1 MEGAVT
7 ALRGWQSSSAFFEEA
22 VVAIT
27 GAGAGIG
34 RALALEL
41 SRRGARLALADIDAE
56 AVEGTRV
63 ACAGPHVPTVSV
75 FDVGDRSQ
83 VQAYATGTVEHFG
96 RIDTVINSAG
106 VLHVGSVADSP
117 LTDFDAVLRI
127 NFFGTVQV
135 TKAFLPYLLDQG
147 TRGRIVTFS
156 SALGLVAA
164 AGHGPYTSAKFAI
177 RGFTEALRADLTGTE
192 IAVVGVY
199 PGGIRTSIA
208 RAALL
213 APGIDRHTTV
223 TRFEQHVARTDPDHA
238 ARVVL
243 TGVERGSAR
252 VLVGADAQLAEITA
266 RLAGARYERLIKL
279 AGRLS

>member
-1 MEGAVT
+1 M
-7 ALRGWQSSSAFFEEA
+7 
-22 VVAIT
+22 VAIT

-41 SRRGARLALADIDAE
+41 SRRGARLSLADIDCQ
-56 AVEGTRV
+56 AVEDTR
-63 ACAGPHVPTVSV
+63 ALCTGPHAPTVSV
-75 FDVGDRSQ
+75 FDVGDRAQ

-96 RIDTVINSAG
+96 RIDAVINSAG

-117 LTDFDAVLRI
+117 LTDFDAVLRT

-135 TKAFLPYLLDQG
+135 TKAFLAQLLSQG
-147 TRGRIVTFS
+147 TPGRIVTFS

-177 RGFTEALRADLTGTE
+177 RGFTEALGADLAGTG
-192 IAVVGVY
+192 IAAVGVY

-213 APGIDRHTTV
+213 APGIDREATV
-223 TRFEQHVARTDPDHA
+223 SRFEGHVARTDPDQA
-238 ARVVL
+238 ARIIL

-279 AGRLS
+279 AGKLS